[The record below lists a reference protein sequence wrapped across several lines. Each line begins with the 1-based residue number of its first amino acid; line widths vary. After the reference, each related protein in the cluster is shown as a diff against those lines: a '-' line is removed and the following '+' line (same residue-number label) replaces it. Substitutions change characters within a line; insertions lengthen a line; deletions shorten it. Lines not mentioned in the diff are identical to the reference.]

1 MLARLDAQK
10 RRANTETE
18 PGNGAGNKDKLAA
31 LRAGELT
38 IGCCCREGCI
48 RLRSNM
54 NYVYNKNLL
63 INLAEVCT
71 VFVENKKCDNL
82 LQPGVP
88 ALIVSQSQ
96 MDSGAAC

>member
-1 MLARLDAQK
+1 
-10 RRANTETE
+10 
-18 PGNGAGNKDKLAA
+18 
-31 LRAGELT
+31 
-38 IGCCCREGCI
+38 
-48 RLRSNM
+48 M

-96 MDSGAAC
+96 MDSGVAC

>member
-1 MLARLDAQK
+1 
-10 RRANTETE
+10 
-18 PGNGAGNKDKLAA
+18 
-31 LRAGELT
+31 
-38 IGCCCREGCI
+38 
-48 RLRSNM
+48 M

-96 MDSGAAC
+96 MDWSCMLIYLPFRLQLNGLFDILGITVICLLGKRRL

>member
-1 MLARLDAQK
+1 
-10 RRANTETE
+10 
-18 PGNGAGNKDKLAA
+18 
-31 LRAGELT
+31 
-38 IGCCCREGCI
+38 
-48 RLRSNM
+48 M

-96 MDSGAAC
+96 MDSGVACWFICHSDCSLMDCLTFWELLLFAFLVRDGCKDRITFIAGKCGATGSS

>member
-1 MLARLDAQK
+1 
-10 RRANTETE
+10 
-18 PGNGAGNKDKLAA
+18 
-31 LRAGELT
+31 
-38 IGCCCREGCI
+38 
-48 RLRSNM
+48 M

-71 VFVENKKCDNL
+71 VFVENKKCGNL

-96 MDSGAAC
+96 MDSGVAC